1 MACHDRQEMVP
12 TGCRSRTSA
21 PARLVRPILELTTTN
36 SASRRRNLV
45 LVVSPVKVKRPYVM
59 RARAASAEATR
70 QQILDAAVAEIWCR
84 RMTDVRLEDIASRAD
99 LTVQTVLRVFGS
111 RARLL
116 DAAWDVTVARVG
128 KQRAAAA
135 PGDVA
140 GTVHALFEHY
150 EEMGDFVI
158 RNLAD
163 EDRVPELKA
172 TLEWGRKEHRKEMHR
187 QFAPW
192 LDAREP
198 VHRRALLDCLVAACD
213 VYVWKLFRRDM
224 GRSRNDA
231 EAHVRRIVSGILK
244 GV

>member
-1 MACHDRQEMVP
+1 M
-12 TGCRSRTSA
+12 
-21 PARLVRPILELTTTN
+21 I
-36 SASRRRNLV
+36 
-45 LVVSPVKVKRPYVM
+45 PVKVTRPYVM

-84 RMTDVRLEDIASRAD
+84 RMTEVRLEDIASRAE

-116 DAAWDVTVARVG
+116 DAAWEVTVTRVR
-128 KQRAAAA
+128 KQRGAAT

-140 GTVHALFEHY
+140 GTVHALYDHY
-150 EEMGDFVI
+150 EEMGDFVV

-163 EDRVPELKA
+163 EARVPGLRA
-172 TLEWGRKEHRKEMHR
+172 TLEWGRREHRKAMRR
-187 QFAPW
+187 QFASW

-198 VHRRALLDCLVAACD
+198 GDRRALLDCLVAACD
-213 VYVWKLFRRDM
+213 VYVWKLLRRDL
-224 GRSRNDA
+224 GRSRSDA
-231 EAHVRRIVSGILK
+231 EARVRRIVSGILE

>member
-1 MACHDRQEMVP
+1 
-12 TGCRSRTSA
+12 
-21 PARLVRPILELTTTN
+21 
-36 SASRRRNLV
+36 
-45 LVVSPVKVKRPYVM
+45 M
-59 RARAASAEATR
+59 RARAASVEATR

-84 RMTDVRLEDIASRAD
+84 RMTEVRLEDIASRAE

-116 DAAWDVTVARVG
+116 DAAWEVTVTRVS
-128 KQRAAAA
+128 KQRGAAA
-135 PGDVA
+135 PGDAA
-140 GTVHALFEHY
+140 GTVHALFDHY

-172 TLEWGRKEHRKEMHR
+172 SLEWGRREHRKEMHR

-198 VHRRALLDCLVAACD
+198 RDRRALLDCLVAACD
-213 VYVWKLFRRDM
+213 VYVWKLLRRDM
-224 GRSRNDA
+224 GRSRSDA
-231 EAHVRRIVSGILK
+231 EARIRRIVSGVLE